1 MIPSSKSLAKVSTLV
16 FGGWLLLTPPGNDM
30 TRPQKEWHKEQSF
43 DTLPQ
48 CASYRERQADEWIK
62 RMETVPEGSTD
73 YVTYDRTVKRFLLS
87 KCVLAESAS

>member
-1 MIPSSKSLAKVSTLV
+1 MLRGRKRNGTKNSRSTPCHNARAT
-16 FGGWLLLTPPGNDM
+16 G
-30 TRPQKEWHKEQSF
+30 
-43 DTLPQ
+43 
-48 CASYRERQADEWIK
+48 ERQADEWIK